1 MSNYT
6 PPGSGSFRLRTSTLC
21 VGILAVL
28 LLLLGA
34 LSSGFGGALIMLGL
48 LALLTGLYIAAT
60 GRRSWA
66 LVPGGRKAGAVV
78 LTGALVALIAGAA
91 LVPVE
96 PKESLQASEPAAEA
110 QKLTGPATASAT
122 PTPTP
127 TPTGVEASTPLD
139 PETTTAVA
147 ASAAYKAPKA
157 QPAYASKA
165 LDVLATLAIKG
176 RAPKTGY
183 DRNQFGQ
190 AWADVDRNGCDTRN
204 DTLKRDLTHVAYT
217 NSVPCKVQSGILA
230 DPYTS
235 KTINFVRGAATSST
249 VQIDHVVALSD
260 AWQKGAQQL
269 SLEQRTAFANDPLN
283 LQATDGPTNQQ
294 KSDGDSATWLPP
306 NKSFRCEYVARQI
319 SVKATYSLWVTQ
331 AEHDAMARILG
342 DCPGQT
348 APTDQ
353 PAPVTPEP
361 APTTPATLVEPAPA
375 PAQAVVPAPAP
386 AAPAPAAPAPA
397 APAPAAPAPAAPA
410 PAAPAPA
417 PVAPAP
423 AAAYYANC
431 DAARAAGAAPLHAG
445 QAGYRAGLDRDKDGV
460 ACE

>member
-1 MSNYT
+1 
-6 PPGSGSFRLRTSTLC
+6 
-21 VGILAVL
+21 
-28 LLLLGA
+28 
-34 LSSGFGGALIMLGL
+34 MLGL

-96 PKESLQASEPAAEA
+96 PKETLQASEPAAEA

-127 TPTGVEASTPLD
+127 TGVEASTPLD

-147 ASAAYKAPKA
+147 ASVAYRAPRA
-157 QPAYASKA
+157 QPAYGSKA

-204 DTLKRDLTHVAYT
+204 DTLKRDLTQVAYT
-217 NSVPCKVQSGILA
+217 NAVPCKVQSGNLA
-230 DPYTS
+230 DPYTA
-235 KTINFVRGAATSST
+235 KTINFVRGAATSSM

-331 AEHDAMARILG
+331 AEYDAMARVLS

-353 PAPVTPEP
+353 SAPVTPEP
-361 APTTPATLVEPAPA
+361 AHTTPVTVVEPAPAPA

-397 APAPAAPAPAAPA
+397 APAPAPV
-410 PAAPAPA
+410 APAPA
-417 PVAPAP
+417 PAAPAP